1 MKTLNGVRRKD
12 TPIIPPVNV
21 RNIMRKSVS
30 VRKTIITSNVTQRP
44 GVSKT
49 VITRQPVLFQTMLTS
64 LAQVS
69 QLYTKVVK
77 ETING
82 LVAIPD
88 IQTHARPVR
97 NFMPPA
103 AVLMITISVPAAG
116 LPAVRR
122 IRL

>member
-1 MKTLNGVRRKD
+1 MKAKALPITLQ
-12 TPIIPPVNV
+12 VNV
-21 RNIMRKSVS
+21 PSIMLKLR
-30 VRKTIITSNVTQRP
+30 NVTGMIIILNAMLRL
-44 GVSKT
+44 GVNKT
-49 VITRQPVLFQTMLTS
+49 DITRQPVPFQTMLTS

-69 QLYTKVVK
+69 LLYTKVVK